1 MPHKKKK
8 QDQQVNLG
16 DIDKEIADG
25 CEIITLHLIIV
36 QKKMNSAEIKL
47 FLHFVWLCSF
57 RYFHY
62 RCSRIPRPRDS
73 PCTDLSADLSAADTL
88 IILFSKLFLCLR

>member
-36 QKKMNSAEIKL
+36 QKK
-47 FLHFVWLCSF
+47 
-57 RYFHY
+57 
-62 RCSRIPRPRDS
+62 
-73 PCTDLSADLSAADTL
+73 
-88 IILFSKLFLCLR
+88 